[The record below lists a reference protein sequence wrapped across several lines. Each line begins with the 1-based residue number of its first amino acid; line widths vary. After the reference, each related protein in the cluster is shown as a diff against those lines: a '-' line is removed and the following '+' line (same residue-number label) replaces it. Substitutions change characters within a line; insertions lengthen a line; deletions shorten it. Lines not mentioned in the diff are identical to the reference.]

1 MSYLACVLSP
11 VQTTSLDEAEN
22 LDTETQ
28 HRRVKLCEGSLEFP
42 VHHPKMSVT
51 TQGPLRASKKHSN
64 TTPSASKSAIVS
76 LFCKPRETQES
87 GRWGF
92 PRLSSALTH
101 PALWVSTLCSFSFSL
116 NSVTLLSLTLAPSL
130 CPQPQS
136 HRPAGECAP
145 LSQMQAGRGPC
156 LVPLL

>member
-1 MSYLACVLSP
+1 MKQKIWTQRPNTEEWSCVKAAWSFLSTI
-11 VQTTSLDEAEN
+11 Q
-22 LDTETQ
+22 
-28 HRRVKLCEGSLEFP
+28 
-42 VHHPKMSVT
+42 KMSVT

-92 PRLSSALTH
+92 PSLSSALTR
-101 PALWVSTLCSFSFSL
+101 PALWVSTLCSCSFSL

-130 CPQPQS
+130 CPQPHS